1 MAQERLP
8 ARTLETPED
17 YRAEI
22 VRLAETSGPR
32 AAGALAA
39 EGAKRFPESEKLQRL
54 AAVLA
59 PSQPRYVPRDPNAP
73 VRDRQKELQLYREL
87 AEQHPG
93 KCFAIFDAELL
104 AMGEDARAVADE
116 ARAKMP
122 GVPPWII
129 RAPAR

>member
-1 MAQERLP
+1 MAQDRLP

-73 VRDRQKELQLYREL
+73 VRDRQKELQLFWGL
-87 AEQHPG
+87 AEEHPG
-93 KCFAIFDAELL
+93 KWFAIFNDEVL
-104 AMGEDARAVADE
+104 ALGDDARAVADE
-116 ARAKMP
+116 AHARRP
-122 GVPPWII
+122 GV
-129 RAPAR
+129 APFLVQAPDP